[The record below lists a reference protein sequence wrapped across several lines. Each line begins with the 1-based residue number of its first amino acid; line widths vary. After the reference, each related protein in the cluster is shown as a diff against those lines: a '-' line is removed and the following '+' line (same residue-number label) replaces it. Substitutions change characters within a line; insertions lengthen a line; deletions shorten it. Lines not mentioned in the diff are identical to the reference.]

1 MSRFREQFGD
11 RRVELASPDHS
22 GCLDG
27 PESLEPRPETA
38 SRSDV
43 RFRIVATSSMSPVSV
58 PQASPAS
65 ATPYLVTPQGRQ
77 MAPSRSLEGPRQD
90 LSGKKRI
97 ARHR

>member
-58 PQASPAS
+58 PQASPAFS
-65 ATPYLVTPQGRQ
+65 DALSCYATR
-77 MAPSRSLEGPRQD
+77 ASNGPFA
-90 LSGKKRI
+90 I
-97 ARHR
+97 P